1 MGRFLHDKDRRAPI
15 LNVVN
20 WFLLVVAVLSV
31 LTRLGTKLWMF
42 HRFTSDDYLIIVS
55 LLFAIGGSVS
65 MSVAVH
71 NGYGDHVG
79 VIDALHWEA
88 IQKVTMAD
96 GISSAKQAQYAGF
109 LVFTLS
115 LYFSKLSLSVFIRN
129 LTPVSRDHFHA
140 TILQILLTIWAV
152 VALFGSAF
160 QCQASRP
167 WDTSG
172 TCIDLNAWQYYF
184 CASNIVTD
192 IFIIVQALVL
202 ISRIQAS
209 FKKKAVFATIFLSR
223 ILVILPSIAQ
233 LVLIHDVAN
242 SPDRSFDD
250 YGVAI
255 AVETVQCASIVTACW
270 GQLKPFLNQL
280 KSNGLRIQ
288 GVEYQNTSAKA
299 SNPLSETRD
308 DQSRHTDPNHLH
320 NGHELIPIASGQG
333 NMTTVS
339 ASRAWDAD
347 SQSSQAGMIRETR
360 TWNVSAARRSER
372 SDISNVNGFTNE
384 LNR

>member
-42 HRFTSDDYLIIVS
+42 HRFTSDDYLIVVS
-55 LLFAIGGSVS
+55 LLFAIGASIITS
-65 MSVAVH
+65 IAVH
-71 NGYGDHVG
+71 NGYGDHIG
-79 VIDALHWEA
+79 TIDSLHWEV
-88 IQKVTMAD
+88 IQK
-96 GISSAKQAQYAGF
+96 AQYAGF
-109 LVFTLS
+109 LVFILS

-140 TILQILLTIWAV
+140 TILHILLTVWAV
-152 VALFGSAF
+152 VAFFGSAF

-192 IFIIVQALVL
+192 ILIILQALVL

-209 FKKKAVFATIFLSR
+209 FKKKTVFATIFLSR
-223 ILVILPSIAQ
+223 ILVILASIAQ
-233 LVLIHDVAN
+233 LVLIHDLVY
-242 SPDRSFDD
+242 STDRSFDD

-288 GVEYQNTSAKA
+288 GVEYQHTSAKA
-299 SNPLSETRD
+299 SNPRSETRD
-308 DQSRHTDPNHLH
+308 DQSRHTDPNPSDNH
-320 NGHELIPIASGQG
+320 HELVPITSGQG

-372 SDISNVNGFTNE
+372 SDS
-384 LNR
+384 L